1 MPFLILVSGT
11 LRSTVGGIRAAWQG
25 YFTTLGEDGRIDKR
39 TVWKKKETAAWAC
52 SDITY

>member
-11 LRSTVGGIRAAWQG
+11 LRSTVGDIRAAWQG

-39 TVWKKKETAAWAC
+39 TV
-52 SDITY
+52 